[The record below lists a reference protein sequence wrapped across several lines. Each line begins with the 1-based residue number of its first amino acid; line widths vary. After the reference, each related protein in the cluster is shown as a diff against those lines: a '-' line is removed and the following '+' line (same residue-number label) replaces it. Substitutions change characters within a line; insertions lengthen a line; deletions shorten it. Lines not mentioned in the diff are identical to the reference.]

1 MAAENIEHVID
12 VLKDLLKNPEK
23 NRDLLEPH
31 HVDTSKYEQQAQT
44 VPEEVKATPD
54 APNDLNPFWQ
64 SVEEHWFPDEKE
76 SEEPKQE
83 HEQEQTQDGQSA
95 QEKPDEK
102 KHLID
107 ESRI

>member
-1 MAAENIEHVID
+1 MID

-44 VPEEVKATPD
+44 IPEEAKPTPD

-76 SEEPKQE
+76 SENRRMGRRRSRHKTGNPHKR
-83 HEQEQTQDGQSA
+83 SPMRKA
-95 QEKPDEK
+95 PD
-102 KHLID
+102 
-107 ESRI
+107 R